1 MDDVTG
7 STQQRADVLPQRSFV
22 SYFQTWS
29 EKLYVLTTS
38 WTSQNLKNLPPNQ
51 KNNLHLFHR
60 ALSQCDAAHLSLIQ
74 PEDSEEECWETAHE
88 QHAGI
93 SRIQTNEHQ
102 MSLTENQSSVQQRS
116 SVWAQRMRTLVLFPV
131 TLILCLWIKPAAYLI
146 VSSPLPLRI
155 SHKITDTR

>member
-1 MDDVTG
+1 MTWPG
-7 STQQRADVLPQRSFV
+7 LLSNEQMFYLKGVLSHI
-22 SYFQTWS
+22 S
-29 EKLYVLTTS
+29 KLEVKNFVLTTS

-88 QHAGI
+88 QHASI
-93 SRIQTNEHQ
+93 SRIQSNEHQ

>member
-38 WTSQNLKNLPPNQ
+38 STSQNLKNLPPNQ

-60 ALSQCDAAHLSLIQ
+60 ALSQCDAAHLSLIH

-93 SRIQTNEHQ
+93 SRIQSNEHQ

-131 TLILCLWIKPAAYLI
+131 TLSLCLWIKPAAYLI

>member
-1 MDDVTG
+1 MQDGWRDRVY
-7 STQQRADVLPQRSFV
+7 SA
-22 SYFQTWS
+22 
-29 EKLYVLTTS
+29 TS
-38 WTSQNLKNLPPNQ
+38 RCFTSKEFCLIFPNLKWKTLCSDHFMNLPPNQ

-93 SRIQTNEHQ
+93 SRIQSNEHQ